1 MKYLTFCQRMFIRR
15 VKFSVSINQIKQK
28 LDPLLCL
35 ADSTP
40 WFSTN
45 LELQQDPRGKTSEIV
60 SPPGYSSRRTPTRTL
75 QRMGLTVNP
84 GTLVVVY
91 VPGLSLFAQ
100 LYFVLVPA

>member
-1 MKYLTFCQRMFIRR
+1 MFIRR

-45 LELQQDPRGKTSEIV
+45 LKLQQDPRVKTSEIV
-60 SPPGYSSRRTPTRTL
+60 SPPSYSSRRTPTRTL
-75 QRMGLTVNP
+75 QRMGLTVDP
-84 GTLVVVY
+84 GTMVVVY